1 MRLTL
6 VGTGGSVRRAGTLA
20 PARKD
25 RTGWSI
31 VCLPGMRVIALS
43 TYDEPEK
50 GAKMFRAGA
59 EGYVLKTASSE
70 ELLAALRG
78 QESHS

>member
-1 MRLTL
+1 M
-6 VGTGGSVRRAGTLA
+6 GTGGSVRRAGALA
-20 PARKD
+20 PARKG

-31 VCLPGMRVIALS
+31 DCLPGMRVIALS
-43 TYDEPEK
+43 TYNEPETRE
-50 GAKMFRAGA
+50 KMFRAGA
-59 EGYVLKTASSE
+59 ASYVLKTASSA